1 MVLDASALLALL
13 QNETGSAQ
21 VHAALPKALISSVNW
36 SEVIQKLSVFDPN
49 ASNIRLELEA
59 TGLKIVPFS
68 AQHAELC
75 AGLWVLTKP
84 YGLSLGDRACIAL
97 GMQKKQDV
105 MTADKIWEKLNLP
118 IKIEV
123 IR

>member
-1 MVLDASALLALL
+1 MVLDASAVLALL
-13 QNETGSAQ
+13 QNETGSVQ
-21 VHAALPKALISSVNW
+21 VHAVLSKALISSVNW
-36 SEVIQKLSVFDPN
+36 AEVIQKLSVFDPN
-49 ASNIRLELEA
+49 ASNIRSELEA

-68 AQHAELC
+68 VQQAEICAELW
-75 AGLWVLTKP
+75 ALTKP

-97 GMQKKQDV
+97 GMQKKQTV
-105 MTADKIWEKLNLP
+105 MTADKIWEKLNVP